1 MEELRNWNVQ
11 VLDVN
16 GNVKFQASV
25 YGNEKEARSLLKT
38 FEDKYWRKKNA

>member
-1 MEELRNWNVQ
+1 MEELRNWDVQ

-25 YGNEKEARSLLKT
+25 LGVEQEARSLLKT
-38 FEDKYWRKKNA
+38 FENKYWGKNNA